1 MQVADTRNRLDPLS
15 AGAQRD
21 RRDIAAAMAQSDGD
35 G

>member
-1 MQVADTRNRLDPLS
+1 MQVADTRNRLDPLP

-21 RRDIAAAMAQSDGD
+21 RRDLATAMAQSDDD

>member
-1 MQVADTRNRLDPLS
+1 MQVTDTGNRLDPLP

-21 RRDIAAAMAQSDGD
+21 RRDLAAAIPQSDGD